1 MFSEERSCPGL
12 TAAALA
18 HCVVLAKT
26 QETQTMAELV
36 NMQGKYVLFLSDS
49 LQEGTHRFYFNGGL
63 MNS

>member
-26 QETQTMAELV
+26 QETQTMAELM
-36 NMQGKYVLFLSDS
+36 NMQGKYVPFLSDS
-49 LQEGTHRFYFNGGL
+49 LQEGTHRF
-63 MNS
+63 